1 MEKYNQSQLE
11 FLAKTVADIDWQKTC
26 SNDNPYSKNRNP
38 IQWQAYENRIDDVLA
53 SLENTH
59 RARITLP

>member
-1 MEKYNQSQLE
+1 MEKYNESQLE

-38 IQWQAYENRIDDVLA
+38 IQWQAYENRIDELA
-53 SLENTH
+53 LEWDW
-59 RARITLP
+59 AFGGVA